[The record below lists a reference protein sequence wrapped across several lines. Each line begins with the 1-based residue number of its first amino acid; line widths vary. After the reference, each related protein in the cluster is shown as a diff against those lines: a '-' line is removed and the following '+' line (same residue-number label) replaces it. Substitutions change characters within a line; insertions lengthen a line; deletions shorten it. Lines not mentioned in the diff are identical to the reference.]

1 VKWQNVPTHTNQ
13 YPVANSGQII
23 TIVIIAIEINDKDQ
37 EALRVQKAETDQL
50 IGILSGFEMVL
61 QELSA
66 WFQWN

>member
-1 VKWQNVPTHTNQ
+1 MKWQNVPTHTNQ

-50 IGILSGFEMVL
+50 IGILSGF
-61 QELSA
+61 
-66 WFQWN
+66 